1 MARPLLTAFDMKRT
15 LAAAL
20 TLALIPAVATAD
32 KKLED
37 IALPDVKAPVTSW
50 TPVQQFRTSMDSNY
64 GNGTN
69 MIGQL
74 LLADELGGKLSE
86 LGRVAA
92 IKRCLHHEAGVE
104 EGVLA
109 WAVCRHDVKTLDMK
123 KVEAELVAEGV
134 SGKELTR
141 NVEWIKDIVK
151 TARLTGDP
159 IEKLAASEPGI
170 AQILKVADDA
180 RAEWTAYEAKNQAV
194 VDRYRA
200 LKDGVRSARSN
211 DKTFTGCFEATQP
224 AFAKIM
230 KAAAPKIPYE
240 INAPDAI
247 EGYTGA
253 YLPYLPATVDTY
265 VATVSYAACLWSLNE
280 TAAHFYS
287 VAASQRNGR
296 AIAGPRS
303 LAAARL
309 FDPAFNPK
317 FGDRSLSFRRPG
329 EWKDGPQLAAARQID
344 QSYINAEGTIAK
356 VQPAGELTKIIFRG
370 KTYDECAQRSKNAD
384 QTCLKTVQTRDAG
397 NEGNV
402 FTKFA
407 PGAKPDH
414 GAAFK
419 FGFPEVIW
427 NPKTKKLITILTIP
441 VN

>member
-1 MARPLLTAFDMKRT
+1 MQQT
-15 LAAAL
+15 LRSITAL
-20 TLALIPAVATAD
+20 TLALLPTIALAD
-32 KKLED
+32 KKLEEVTK
-37 IALPDVKAPVTSW
+37 PDVKAPVTAWS
-50 TPVQQFRTSMDSNY
+50 PAQHFRAAQDSNY

-69 MIGQL
+69 MVGVL

-86 LGRVAA
+86 LGRAA
-92 IKRCLHHEAGVE
+92 TIQRCLHHPASVE

-109 WAVCRHDVKTLDMK
+109 WAVCRHDVKAIDLAK
-123 KVEAELVAEGV
+123 LEAELKAEGIV
-134 SGKELTR
+134 GKELTSAIDW
-141 NVEWIKDIVK
+141 VKDIIK

-211 DKTFTGCFEATQP
+211 DKAFTGCFEATQP

-240 INAPDAI
+240 INNPDAI

-253 YLPYLPATVDTY
+253 YLPYLPVTVDTY
-265 VATVSYAACLWSLNE
+265 VATVSYAACLWSLHE
-280 TAAHFYS
+280 TAAHFYG
-287 VAASQRNGR
+287 VAANQANGR
-296 AIAGPRS
+296 AIAGPRT

-309 FDPAFNPK
+309 FDPAFKPT
-317 FGDRSLSFRRPG
+317 FGDRSLSFQRPR
-329 EWKDGPQLAAARQID
+329 EWKDGAQLAAARQID
-344 QSYINAEGTIAK
+344 DAYVNAEGNLGTIT
-356 VQPAGELTKIIFRG
+356 PAGQLTKVRFRG
-370 KTYDECAQRSKNAD
+370 RAYDECVQRSKNVD
-384 QTCLKTVQTRDAG
+384 QTCLKTVKQYDATVG
-397 NEGNV
+397 EGNV
-402 FTKFA
+402 FTKFFV
-407 PGAKPDH
+407 GAKPDF
-414 GAAFK
+414 GAAIK

-427 NPKTKKLITILTIP
+427 NPKTKKLTTILTIQ